1 MSKTWLIT
9 GVSSGFGYEMTKQLL
24 ENGSTVIGTVRST
37 KKVEDLIAKYPET
50 FDCQILDVT
59 DVPAVHEVVDAAFAR
74 HSKIDVI
81 VSNAGYGLFG
91 AAEELTDA
99 EVDHIIATNLTG
111 SIALI
116 RSALPYLRRQ
126 ECGNIIQIS
135 SYGGQV
141 AFAANSMYHATK
153 FGIEGFCE
161 SVAQEVAKF
170 NIKVTIVEPGGART
184 EFRYGS
190 AKVAKLT
197 PEYDHVH
204 GFLNMLDPAKGLAP
218 GDPAKM
224 AQRIIESVDKP
235 DTPLH
240 MVLGSQA
247 LSATIQRLEERV
259 AAYKLQTE
267 MAASTDII
275 E

>member
-24 ENGSTVIGTVRST
+24 ESGNTVIGTVRNT
-37 KKVEDLIAKYPET
+37 GKVEELITKYPET
-50 FDCQILDVT
+50 FDCRILDVT
-59 DVPAVHEVVDAAFAR
+59 NVPAIHATVDAAFTK
-74 HSKIDVI
+74 HGKIDVI

-111 SIALI
+111 SIVLI
-116 RSALPYLRRQ
+116 RSALPYLRKQ
-126 ECGNIIQIS
+126 ESGNIIQIS

-170 NIKVTIVEPGGART
+170 NIRVTIVEPGGART

-224 AQRIIESVDKP
+224 ARRIIESVENP
-235 DTPLH
+235 NTPLR

-247 LSATIQRLEERV
+247 LSATIQRLEERI
-259 AAYKLQTE
+259 AAYKAQTE
-267 MAASTDII
+267 IAASTDII

>member
-9 GVSSGFGYEMTKQLL
+9 GVSSGFGYEMTRQLL
-24 ENGSTVIGTVRST
+24 ESGNTVIGTVRNT
-37 KKVEDLIAKYPET
+37 QKIEAFIAKYPDT
-50 FDCQILDVT
+50 FDCRILDVT
-59 DVPAVHEVVDAAFAR
+59 DIPSVHSVVDDAFKKHGR
-74 HSKIDVI
+74 IDVI

-91 AAEELTDA
+91 AAEELTDS

-126 ECGNIIQIS
+126 ESGNIIQIS

-141 AFAANSMYHATK
+141 AYAANSMYHATK

-161 SVAQEVAKF
+161 SVAQEVEKY

-190 AKVAKLT
+190 AKVAKLI

-204 GFLNMLDPAKGLAP
+204 SFLNMLDPSKGLAP
-218 GDPAKM
+218 GDPVKM
-224 AQRIIESVDKP
+224 AERIIESVNKP

-247 LSATIQRLEERV
+247 LKATIERLEERV
-259 AAYKLQTE
+259 AAYRLQTDT
-267 MAASTDII
+267 AASTDIK

>member
-24 ENGSTVIGTVRST
+24 ASGNTVIGTVRNSQN
-37 KKVEDLIAKYPET
+37 VESLIAEYPET
-50 FDCQILDVT
+50 FDCRILDVT
-59 DVPAVHEVVDAAFAR
+59 DVQAVHDTVDAAFEK
-74 HSKIDVI
+74 HGKIDVI

-91 AAEELTDA
+91 AAEELSDS

-116 RSALPYLRRQ
+116 RSALPYLRKQ
-126 ECGNIIQIS
+126 MSGNIIQIS

-224 AQRIIESVDKP
+224 AQRIIESVDNAE
-235 DTPLH
+235 TPLH

-247 LSATIQRLEERV
+247 LKATIERLEEIV
-259 AAYKLQTE
+259 AAYKTQTE
-267 MAASTDII
+267 TAASTDII

>member
-24 ENGSTVIGTVRST
+24 EKGDTVIGTVRN
-37 KKVEDLIAKYPET
+37 KKNTEEFITKYPET

-59 DVPAVHEVVDAAFAR
+59 DVPAVHTVVEVAFAK
-74 HSKIDVI
+74 HGKIDVI

-91 AAEELTDA
+91 AAEELTDD
-99 EVDHIIATNLTG
+99 EVNHIIATNLTG
-111 SIALI
+111 SIMLI
-116 RSALPYLRRQ
+116 RSALPYLRKQ
-126 ECGNIIQIS
+126 KSGNIIQIS

-161 SVAQEVAKF
+161 SVAQEVAKY
-170 NIKVTIVEPGGART
+170 NIKMTIVEPGGART

-224 AQRIIESVDKP
+224 AARIIESVDKP

-240 MVLGSQA
+240 FVLGSQA
-247 LSATIQRLEERV
+247 LKATIERLEERV
-259 AAYKLQTE
+259 AVYKTQTE
-267 MAASTDII
+267 TAASTDIT

>member
-9 GVSSGFGYEMTKQLL
+9 GVSSGFGYEMTKRLL
-24 ENGSTVIGTVRST
+24 ASGDIVIGTVRST
-37 KKVEDLIAKYPET
+37 KKVEELIVKYPET
-50 FDCQILDVT
+50 FDCRILDVT
-59 DVPAVHEVVDAAFAR
+59 DVPAVHATVDAAFAKHGR
-74 HSKIDVI
+74 IDVI

-116 RSALPYLRRQ
+116 RSALPYLRKQ
-126 ECGNIIQIS
+126 ESGNIIQIS

-161 SVAQEVAKF
+161 AVAQEVAKF

-190 AKVAKLT
+190 AKVANLT

-247 LSATIQRLEERV
+247 LAATIQRLEERI
-259 AAYKLQTE
+259 AAYKTQTAT
-267 MAASTDII
+267 AASTDVVV
-275 E
+275 